1 MSAAQHLAQLRALAL
16 LARLDIAAGVIIT
29 LALLVA
35 VAGH

>member
-1 MSAAQHLAQLRALAL
+1 MMNSGRFWRALAL